1 MANSSSDTLHELIK
15 SLSKSEK
22 RFFKL
27 FAGRHKVSEENNSI
41 LLFDFISRMDIY
53 DENLIKNTFK
63 GSAFLNKFSITKYR
77 LYHLILD
84 SLNSFYA
91 KSSIQNDLQLSLQS
105 SKLLFDKGLYS
116 QSKKLI
122 DSILKKADKH
132 HLPHIKWQGLQMLR
146 KYHEQHFYT
155 KLTINRLKKLN
166 TEENEILNNTRVK
179 TDLWYIKSTLFKQI
193 NEFGTIRSKEQIEA
207 LKKTVSPI
215 STLDQESV
223 KTENKYLYHH
233 ILGAYYFAIH
243 DINACYD
250 HLKEIVLIYES
261 DTVLL
266 KKGISKYL
274 SALTNLIFACIK
286 LRHIE
291 EADLYID
298 KLEKLDSLFKKSQ
311 DLEIKYFSS
320 WYSLKLFL
328 MIEKGQ
334 ESNSDNISA
343 EIIEGLLKYEGKI
356 NPIRKAYLYFQLGV
370 YFMAFNDYKQALS
383 NINNVLNDK
392 KNLVKEDIYSF
403 AQILQ
408 LIIHLE
414 LKNFRYLPYVLA
426 STKRFLKEKNR
437 LYRFE
442 VIFLKIITKIKSEM
456 ISNIE
461 LEEILIEYEPEI
473 NRLREDK
480 FESLAFEYF
489 DFGAW
494 LNSKILRKTYLE
506 VKKASA

>member
-1 MANSSSDTLHELIK
+1 
-15 SLSKSEK
+15 
-22 RFFKL
+22 
-27 FAGRHKVSEENNSI
+27 
-41 LLFDFISRMDIY
+41 
-53 DENLIKNTFK
+53 
-63 GSAFLNKFSITKYR
+63 
-77 LYHLILD
+77 
-84 SLNSFYA
+84 
-91 KSSIQNDLQLSLQS
+91 
-105 SKLLFDKGLYS
+105 
-116 QSKKLI
+116 
-122 DSILKKADKH
+122 
-132 HLPHIKWQGLQMLR
+132 
-146 KYHEQHFYT
+146 
-155 KLTINRLKKLN
+155 
-166 TEENEILNNTRVK
+166 
-179 TDLWYIKSTLFKQI
+179 
-193 NEFGTIRSKEQIEA
+193 
-207 LKKTVSPI
+207 
-215 STLDQESV
+215 
-223 KTENKYLYHH
+223 
-233 ILGAYYFAIH
+233 
-243 DINACYD
+243 
-250 HLKEIVLIYES
+250 
-261 DTVLL
+261 
-266 KKGISKYL
+266 
-274 SALTNLIFACIK
+274 
-286 LRHIE
+286 
-291 EADLYID
+291 
-298 KLEKLDSLFKKSQ
+298 
-311 DLEIKYFSS
+311 
-320 WYSLKLFL
+320 